1 AAFKPVTGFRTF
13 ASRISPTEKSLL
25 SASLCNSLSFP
36 SFNMAKSTSEELDLT
51 IISLFTL
58 NEILSVKPCH
68 KYMGMTDGLNN
79 KYITFINVINSYY
92 RFSFDNPVKLLFLEG
107 ISFQ

>member
-1 AAFKPVTGFRTF
+1 
-13 ASRISPTEKSLL
+13 
-25 SASLCNSLSFP
+25 
-36 SFNMAKSTSEELDLT
+36 
-51 IISLFTL
+51 
-58 NEILSVKPCH
+58 
-68 KYMGMTDGLNN
+68 MGMTDGLNN